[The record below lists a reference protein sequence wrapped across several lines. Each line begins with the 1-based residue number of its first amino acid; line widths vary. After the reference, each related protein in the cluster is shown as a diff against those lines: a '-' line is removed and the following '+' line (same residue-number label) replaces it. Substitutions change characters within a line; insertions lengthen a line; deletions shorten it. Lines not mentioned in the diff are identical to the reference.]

1 MTKVYSI
8 SEDTIALPSLK
19 ANSRRQSICPEIDA
33 EYVNRAL
40 DSKLRQ
46 QLFDDI
52 LENNPNGLAVSEYLK
67 YIVYGFSTIVAAFL
81 STCFQTLIPQHNVIE
96 NPDYWYELPLV
107 GIPTCVGLVS
117 AYFIYTCI
125 S

>member
-1 MTKVYSI
+1 MFIGNIVVKIFSYSN
-8 SEDTIALPSLK
+8 K
-19 ANSRRQSICPEIDA
+19 NSRRQSICPEIDA

-81 STCFQTLIPQHNVIE
+81 STCFQTLIPQDNVIE
-96 NPDYWYELPLV
+96 TDPVV
-107 GIPTCVGLVS
+107 GTL
-117 AYFIYTCI
+117 
-125 S
+125 